1 MSCESNVDDSKKKKK
16 KKKEKKKRKLKDE
29 GDPTCAKVIIVFG
42 DIAIN
47 ICGA

>member
-1 MSCESNVDDSKKKKK
+1 MSCESNVDDSKKKR
-16 KKKEKKKRKLKDE
+16 KKEKRKRKLKHE
-29 GDPTCAKVIIVFG
+29 GDPNCAKVIIVFG